1 MANFTFNCPECDQ
14 PLEAQDEWRGQQ
26 TQCPSCETNI
36 EIPKIMLVKPVNI
49 DPGKR
54 LKKLKNAVIFFIV
67 CLIVC
72 LLGLLDAFYSIAT
85 GSAVQLAISQVVMIP
100 IFVIAIFLCGF
111 MIIAGRKKIRELK
124 SQIDQ
129 NEHLK

>member
-26 TQCPSCETNI
+26 TQCPSCGTNI

-49 DPGKR
+49 DPQEQ
-54 LKKLKNAVIFFIV
+54 LKNSKIGVYFFGGLTILLCFICV
-67 CLIVC
+67 VLIC
-72 LLGLLDAFYSIAT
+72 FT
-85 GSAVQLAISQVVMIP
+85 GIP
-100 IFVIAIFLCGF
+100 MLTIIFVFPVFLGIL
-111 MIIAGRKKIRELK
+111 MTMALYKKIQDLK

>member
-14 PLEAQDEWRGQQ
+14 TLEAQDEWRGQQ
-26 TQCPSCETNI
+26 TQCPSCGTNI

-49 DPGKR
+49 DPQEQI
-54 LKKLKNAVIFFIV
+54 KKLKNAVVFFIICTLV
-67 CLIVC
+67 CFLC
-72 LLGLLDAFYSIAT
+72 LVGSVYNMAIGSDFQKAFSR
-85 GSAVQLAISQVVMIP
+85 GMIP
-100 IFVIAIFLCGF
+100 LFVIVIFLCGF

-129 NEHLK
+129 NGR

>member
-1 MANFTFNCPECDQ
+1 MANFTFNCPQCNQ

-26 TQCPSCETNI
+26 TQCPSCGTNI

-49 DPGKR
+49 DPGER
-54 LKKLKNAVIFFIV
+54 LKKLKNAVVFFIICTLV
-67 CLIVC
+67 CFLCLVGSVYNMAIGSDFQKAFSHVLIP
-72 LLGLLDAFYSIAT
+72 L
-85 GSAVQLAISQVVMIP
+85 
-100 IFVIAIFLCGF
+100 FVIVIFLCIL
-111 MIIAGRKKIRELK
+111 MSIAVHKKIRELK